1 MNKPKILIIEDTKSV
16 RESLRDILNFEG
28 GAQVILSENGQEGID
43 KAKEH
48 LPNLIICDI
57 MMPIKDGYQV
67 FDELRH
73 DIDLKHTPF
82 LFLTAQADIDNVR
95 QQLALGAD
103 DDVIIKPFNSDLLL
117 SLIAKVLKNE

>member
-1 MNKPKILIIEDTKSV
+1 
-16 RESLRDILNFEG
+16 
-28 GAQVILSENGQEGID
+28 
-43 KAKEH
+43 
-48 LPNLIICDI
+48 